1 MNQGAHD
8 FVSKT
13 AADDSSRAI
22 SCDFF
27 SSRKFPNTKTSI
39 LVRSKQAKASS
50 GRQTIGSLSLNDVFS
65 KTGTPVKSPKARMSR
80 QYSGWVSRL
89 TVCRRAVPSTCV
101 GAGITARFDGRT
113 GYAKVMNGDG

>member
-1 MNQGAHD
+1 MCPAENIRSAIKCSQQFRVTVYVYRGGAISPYTHD

-13 AADDSSRAI
+13 AADDSSRVI

-27 SSRKFPNTKTSI
+27 SSRKLPKTKTSI

-80 QYSGWVSRL
+80 Q
-89 TVCRRAVPSTCV
+89 
-101 GAGITARFDGRT
+101 
-113 GYAKVMNGDG
+113 